1 VEKPASKTILL
12 CSLGASWAVIPEV
25 FGWLAP
31 NLLDLYAHHP
41 HADALAQTRD
51 RHGLKA
57 PDELWVCTTE
67 GEQTRNSLVQL
78 HAWWAQLGAP
88 VPLRIWRAQGTDQL
102 ADETECLRMRELT
115 LRLALAAT
123 ECAGPDGQVVVSLA
137 GGRKTMSADM
147 QDAGQVFGA
156 AAMLHVV
163 GPEPMPVAL
172 TREATPPLF
181 ARPLA
186 AQLAAA
192 VRPLLVGAGARSE
205 ILNIEVDGRRVES
218 RHFPMPMPA
227 AGEETAWAATAGA
240 PLLHEELARRRR
252 ESQKL
257 WGNFLA
263 GIEASDAHEPWP
275 SLYRLD
281 PRALAYL
288 RTEALGPRHRA
299 WLLGLPKADLHR
311 HLGGCL
317 DRAAQRRVAQAIW
330 EATSG
335 PERDGAMARVR
346 ALLDARGDW
355 EWDWPERLKSATDV
369 DGRVRAVA
377 SAALLL
383 HAADTVLE
391 RNLHVAT
398 FPRVS
403 LKDHPQ
409 GGFTRYERPGELTGS
424 AQLAHP
430 AALEPYAKALVEQ
443 ARAERLA
450 YMELRGSPQKYR
462 PHAPVEFVVELEAAL
477 RRAGAATS
485 AVATNQT
492 AGQGGPRMGVLWIV
506 DRRQRGNVGQVVRD
520 AVAAHARL
528 PDFVLGLDLAGDEGT
543 HDPASLAGDFAPAF
557 EACMRITIHA
567 GEGEPAGNIWQAA
580 YHLHADRIGHG
591 LTLSEHPV
599 LAKRFRDRGI
609 ALELCPTSNRE
620 VVGYADPAYPET
632 AGQPA
637 YPLRRFLEAG
647 LPLTLCTDNPG
658 ISRTTLA
665 DEYLAAA
672 RMSAGGL
679 TLWEALALMRQA
691 FNHAFLPAAQR
702 EAVRRNAERCVFA
715 AVPAHWGHR

>member
-1 VEKPASKTILL
+1 MAASKPRAILL

-31 NLLDLYAHHP
+31 KLLDLYTHHP
-41 HADALAQTRD
+41 HADTLAQTRD

-67 GEQTRNSLVQL
+67 GEQTRKSLVRL
-78 HAWWAQLGAP
+78 HAWWAELGAP

-102 ADETECLRMRELT
+102 ADEAECLRMRELT

-123 ECAGPDGQVVVSLA
+123 ECAGPSGQVVVSLA

-172 TREATPPLF
+172 TREATPALF

-186 AQLAAA
+186 AKLAAA
-192 VRPLLVGAGARSE
+192 VRPLLVGAGTRSE
-205 ILNIEVDGRRVES
+205 ILDIEVDGRRVES
-218 RHFPMPMPA
+218 RHFPVPLPA
-227 AGEETAWAATAGA
+227 AGAEMAWAATTGE

-263 GIEASDAHEPWP
+263 GIEAGDVHEPWP

-288 RTEALGPRHRA
+288 RTEALGPQHRA
-299 WLLGLPKADLHR
+299 WLLDLPKADLHR

-330 EATSG
+330 DATSG
-335 PERDGAMARVR
+335 AERDRAMACVGP
-346 ALLDARGDW
+346 LLEARGDW
-355 EWDWPERLKSATDV
+355 PWAWPEQLRSADDT
-369 DGRVRAVA
+369 DGRARAA
-377 SAALLL
+377 AGAALLL
-383 HAADTVLE
+383 HAPDALLE
-391 RNLHVAT
+391 RNLRET
-398 FPRVS
+398 TLPRVA

-430 AALEPYAKALVEQ
+430 AALEVYAQALVEQ
-443 ARAERLA
+443 ARAEGLT
-450 YMELRGSPQKYR
+450 YMEVRGSPQKYR
-462 PHAPVEFVVELEAAL
+462 PQAPVEFVRELEAAL

-485 AVATNQT
+485 AVATNQP
-492 AGQGGPRMGVLWIV
+492 AGQDGPRVGFLWIV
-506 DRRQRGNVGQVVRD
+506 DRRQRDSVGPVVRN

-528 PDFVLGLDLAGDEGT
+528 PDFVLGLDMAGDEGT
-543 HDPASLAGDFAPAF
+543 HDPASLAGEFAPAF

-567 GEGEPAGNIWQAA
+567 GEGEPAANIWQAA

-620 VVGYADPAYPET
+620 VVGYADPAHPET
-632 AGQPA
+632 AGRPE

-647 LPLTLCTDNPG
+647 LPLMLCTDNPG

-679 TLWEALALMRQA
+679 TLWETLALIRQA
-691 FNHAFLPAAQR
+691 FSHAFLPAAER
-702 EAVRRNAERCVFA
+702 EAVRRNAERCLFA
-715 AVPAHWGHR
+715 AVPVHWGHR